1 MINKHFLLIKFMT
14 DGTKLERSFQ
24 GELKKGTVRKLG
36 DAGSQLIS
44 KFRNDD

>member
-1 MINKHFLLIKFMT
+1 MISKHFLLIKFMA
-14 DGTKLERSFQ
+14 DGMKLERSFQ
-24 GELKKGTVRKLG
+24 GEFKKRTVRKPG